1 MNNFDISILEESI
14 RDVPDFPKPGILF
27 KDITPILSDPELL
40 SACIKALTSLVESSS
55 IDKVIGID
63 ARGFIF
69 GSLIASSLG
78 KGFIPVRKEGKLPW
92 QTESQAYD
100 LEYGKSV
107 IEIHKD
113 AIKPG
118 ERVLIVDDLL
128 ATGGTASAA
137 VKLVEKLKGK
147 VQSLLFFIELEFLNG
162 RKMLEDKKVGSVLKY

>member
-1 MNNFDISILEESI
+1 MRIKRLNELIDTYN
-14 RDVPDFPKPGILF
+14 DFPKKGIDF
-27 KDITPILSDPELL
+27 KDVLGITQEPLVFKELIL
-40 SACIKALTSLVESSS
+40 KMSSS
-55 IDKVIGID
+55 QIIKNSEAIISID

-113 AIKPG
+113 AIKPS